1 MTVCG
6 SVGGVSVDPMT
17 GQLGKNIPEG
27 ADADEVWYDSGSNNY
42 YFSRPGANQGVAV
55 VNADTE
61 KFTAN
66 IPVPGHSVAA
76 NARNKHVFIPAA
88 GKGIFVAVPQR

>member
-1 MTVCG
+1 MTHLRVHAVVY
-6 SVGGVSVDPMT
+6 SA
-17 GQLGKNIPEG
+17 LLFAAG
-27 ADADEVWYDSGSNNY
+27 ANNY

-61 KFTAN
+61 KFIAN

-76 NARNKHVFIPAA
+76 NARNKHVFIPGG
-88 GKGIFVAVPQR
+88 GKGIFVVVPKG